1 MTKHELIS
9 ALTQKGNYTRKEAIC
24 ALEAVAGVIAEALIA
39 GEKVHLPGIGILE
52 IHERKQKLTKNPRT
66 GEPMTT
72 PAKKAPVFRA
82 AKALKE
88 AVNQNEIG

>member
-9 ALTQKGNYTRKEAIC
+9 ALAQKGNYTRKEAGC
-24 ALEAVAGVIAEALIA
+24 ALETVSAVIADALTA
-39 GEKVHLPGIGILE
+39 GEKIHLPGVGTLE
-52 IHERKQKLTKNPRT
+52 VHDRKEKLTKNPRT

-82 AKALKE
+82 SKALKE
-88 AVNQNEIG
+88 AVNHNEIG